1 MSLMLPLI
9 QTDASIHQG
18 NSGGPL
24 LNRCGEVVGITSS
37 ILAEA
42 QNIGFAIPI
51 NIAKQVI
58 PELIERGRIIRPWLG
73 VSGKLI
79 KKEPLK
85 IINIPLV
92 DGFLV
97 ETIEPGSPA
106 QQAGLQGGGLPITIA
121 GMEFLLGGDIITDL
135 NGQSLNDAEKF
146 VELIRSLKVGDRI
159 HLTLYREKK
168 TRKVEFILP
177 ERPILPHDL
186 RFGSSGRLLP
196 I

>member
-1 MSLMLPLI
+1 MSQMLPLI
-9 QTDASIHQG
+9 QTDASIHPG
-18 NSGGPL
+18 NSGRPL
-24 LNRCGEVVGITSS
+24 LNRCGEVIGVTTSF
-37 ILAEA
+37 LAETH
-42 QNIGFAIPI
+42 NIGFAIPI

-58 PELIERGRIIRPWLG
+58 QELIEKGRIIRPWFG

-79 KKEPLK
+79 KKEPLE

-106 QQAGLQGGGLPITIA
+106 QQAGLQGGGLSITIA

-135 NGQSLNDAEKF
+135 NGQSLNDAERFAK
-146 VELIRSLKVGDRI
+146 LIQSLKVGDKVR
-159 HLTLYREKK
+159 LTLYREKK
-168 TRKVEFILP
+168 TQKVEFILP
-177 ERPILPHDL
+177 ERPTLPRDL
-186 RFGSSGRLLP
+186 RPGSSGNLSP

>member
-1 MSLMLPLI
+1 
-9 QTDASIHQG
+9 
-18 NSGGPL
+18 
-24 LNRCGEVVGITSS
+24 
-37 ILAEA
+37 
-42 QNIGFAIPI
+42 
-51 NIAKQVI
+51 
-58 PELIERGRIIRPWLG
+58 
-73 VSGKLI
+73 LI

-106 QQAGLQGGGLPITIA
+106 QKAGLQGGGLPITIA

-135 NGQSLNDAEKF
+135 NGQSLNDAKKF
-146 VELIRSLKVGDRI
+146 VELIRSLKVGDKI

-177 ERPILPHDL
+177 ERPILPHDCVSVPQAGFYRYRRGL
-186 RFGSSGRLLP
+186 
-196 I
+196 

>member
-1 MSLMLPLI
+1 
-9 QTDASIHQG
+9 
-18 NSGGPL
+18 
-24 LNRCGEVVGITSS
+24 
-37 ILAEA
+37 
-42 QNIGFAIPI
+42 
-51 NIAKQVI
+51 
-58 PELIERGRIIRPWLG
+58 
-73 VSGKLI
+73 
-79 KKEPLK
+79 
-85 IINIPLV
+85 
-92 DGFLV
+92 
-97 ETIEPGSPA
+97 
-106 QQAGLQGGGLPITIA
+106 
-121 GMEFLLGGDIITDL
+121 MEFLLGGDIITDL

>member
-1 MSLMLPLI
+1 
-9 QTDASIHQG
+9 
-18 NSGGPL
+18 
-24 LNRCGEVVGITSS
+24 
-37 ILAEA
+37 
-42 QNIGFAIPI
+42 
-51 NIAKQVI
+51 
-58 PELIERGRIIRPWLG
+58 
-73 VSGKLI
+73 LI

-186 RFGSSGRLLP
+186 RFGSSGRLFTD
-196 I
+196 IEED